1 MIKKARLL
9 KGVSALVI
17 GSFLLWL
24 IPFEAVSAVATGSLT
39 GFVYGEDGS
48 TPLKGAVV
56 KIQNIKTGEV
66 FESKPTDENGLYK
79 IANITPGMYLIGI
92 EVGNSG
98 YNALD
103 GVHVRGNEMA
113 KLSFALKP
121 LQEEEKEKEEK
132 KPVGFFKKPLGIA
145 IIIVGSA
152 AIIYAIWRYVISPKE

>member
-1 MIKKARLL
+1 MLKKAKFL
-9 KGVSALVI
+9 KGVATLVI

-56 KIQNIKTGEV
+56 KVQNIKTGEV

-92 EVGNSG
+92 EVGNNG

-103 GVHVRGNEMA
+103 GVHIRGNEMA

-132 KPVGFFKKPLGIA
+132 KQGGFFKKPFGIA

>member
-1 MIKKARLL
+1 MLKKGTLL
-9 KGVSALVI
+9 RTVSIFVI
-17 GSFLLWL
+17 CSFLLWL
-24 IPFEAVSAVATGSLT
+24 FPMEAVSAVAKGSLT

-56 KIQNIKTGEV
+56 KIQNIKTGET

-79 IANITPGMYLIGI
+79 IVNITPGMYIIGV
-92 EVGNSG
+92 EVENNG

-103 GVHVRGNEMA
+103 GVHIRGNEIA

-132 KPVGFFKKPLGIA
+132 KPAGFFKKPLGIA

-152 AIIYAIWRYVISPKE
+152 AVIYAIWRYVISPKE

>member
-1 MIKKARLL
+1 MLKKARFLRV
-9 KGVSALVI
+9 VSISVI
-17 GSFLLWL
+17 FSFLLWL
-24 IPFEAVSAVATGSLT
+24 VPAEAITAVATGSIT
-39 GFVYGEDGS
+39 GFVYGDDGL

-56 KIQNIKTGEV
+56 KIQNIKTGEIY
-66 FESKPTDENGLYK
+66 ESTPTDENGLYK
-79 IANITPGMYLIGI
+79 IVNIKPGMYLIGI
-92 EVGNSG
+92 EVEKNG

-103 GVHVRGNEMA
+103 GVYIRGNEIA